1 MSFESEGD
9 ADRFGGTYR
18 ASCHY
23 AELGAWCAPNIELGD
38 DASFAN
44 AAAVLVRQASEVSR
58 AAGSEAPPSRSR
70 FMLRGIAEGAG
81 IADGADPRSPCSSES
96 TSFVESEH
104 SLSSRSPSSLPSSS
118 SSESDSSDDEARE
131 APPRRRVDR
140 SAPRPLARRAPAPF
154 RPPPRSLIAEQQP
167 RSAAFAA
174 APRARVLCAQA
185 RPLPP
190 TARAGT
196 WGGVSPSAAPRPP
209 RAKTTEKDQDSEA
222 ANSKSD
228 KECDNSAES
237 SEDDDDE
244 DEEEE
249 DEDDE
254 DDEASDLEQRHYNG
268 VYWDKGRNKWK
279 AQIAIDKR
287 LEALGR
293 FDLKS
298 DAARAYDRRAREFL
312 RVSSRPFDPR
322 VTRTVGPPRA
332 RRRARSS
339 SQFPSEG

>member
-1 MSFESEGD
+1 MVGPPSPMSFECEGD
-9 ADRFGGTYR
+9 DASFGGTYR

-23 AELGAWCAPNIELGD
+23 AELANIELGD
-38 DASFAN
+38 DASFAT

-58 AAGSEAPPSRSR
+58 AAGSKMTPFWSRS
-70 FMLRGIAEGAG
+70 MLRGIADSAAV
-81 IADGADPRSPCSSES
+81 ADGADPRSPCSSES

-104 SLSSRSPSSLPSSS
+104 SLSSLPSSSSS

-154 RPPPRSLIAEQQP
+154 RPPPRSPIAEQQP

-185 RPLPP
+185 RPLLP

-339 SQFPSEG
+339 SKFPSEG